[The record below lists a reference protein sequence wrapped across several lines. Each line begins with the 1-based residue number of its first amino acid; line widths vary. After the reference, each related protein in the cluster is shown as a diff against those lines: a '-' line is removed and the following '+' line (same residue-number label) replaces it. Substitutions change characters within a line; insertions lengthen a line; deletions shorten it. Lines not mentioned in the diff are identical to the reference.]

1 MATLK
6 RKDRSP
12 YWHGIY
18 KLANGKFRSRSTKTT
33 KRREARRIV
42 NEWEVEEQKIREGK
56 SDQAREVR
64 EFIERYFADQH
75 RKGWNRDDAIKAI
88 CKIQE
93 IATGKELKEGG
104 GWGDG

>member
-33 KRREARRIV
+33 QKREARRIV
-42 NEWEVEEQKIREGK
+42 NEWEVEEQKIRE
-56 SDQAREVR
+56 
-64 EFIERYFADQH
+64 
-75 RKGWNRDDAIKAI
+75 
-88 CKIQE
+88 
-93 IATGKELKEGG
+93 
-104 GWGDG
+104 

>member
-33 KRREARRIV
+33 QKREARRIV

-56 SDQAREVR
+56 SEQAREVR

-75 RKGWNRDDAIKAI
+75 RKGWNNSTLASEWNKVD
-88 CKIQE
+88 
-93 IATGKELKEGG
+93 GG
-104 GWGDG
+104 NVGLWRKNF

>member
-12 YWHGIY
+12 YWHRIY

-33 KRREARRIV
+33 QKREARRIV

-56 SDQAREVR
+56 SEQASEVR
-64 EFIERYFADQH
+64 EFIERYFADEH
-75 RKGWNRDDAIKAI
+75 RKGWNRDDAIKDI
-88 CKIQE
+88 
-93 IATGKELKEGG
+93 
-104 GWGDG
+104 

>member
-12 YWHGIY
+12 YWHRIY

-33 KRREARRIV
+33 QKREARRIV

-56 SDQAREVR
+56 SEQAREVR
-64 EFIERYFADQH
+64 EFIECYFADEH
-75 RKGWNRDDAIKAI
+75 RKGWNRDDAIKDI
-88 CKIQE
+88 
-93 IATGKELKEGG
+93 
-104 GWGDG
+104 

>member
-33 KRREARRIV
+33 QKREARRIV
-42 NEWEVEEQKIREGK
+42 NEWEVEEQKIRG
-56 SDQAREVR
+56 VR
-64 EFIERYFADQH
+64 V
-75 RKGWNRDDAIKAI
+75 GWSVRPQTATDAS
-88 CKIQE
+88 Q
-93 IATGKELKEGG
+93 
-104 GWGDG
+104 